1 MRKLAFGTAVAMC
14 LFAGSATA
22 AVSIDLIWA
31 NSGTGTLTFAGGS
44 PPTANTNGGCVA
56 TPGNGN
62 NYDGYCLNIVVTSAE
77 PFALASTTLGWSAGD
92 SGIAAAAIPGKSF
105 APGAVGT
112 FGAVTPNPQSAAEC
126 TLTNCD
132 TAVGSFG
139 GLSLTNIAAGTY
151 TIGSISFNL
160 TGAAI
165 GTNNIQAFLRSGID
179 DALNAT
185 GASIPLTVS
194 GATLIIN
201 AIPEPGT
208 ASLLGLG
215 IVGLVLA
222 GRRRNR

>member
-31 NSGTGTLTFAGGS
+31 STGTGTLTFPAGS
-44 PPTANTNGGCVA
+44 PPDANAGGGCISK
-56 TPGNGN
+56 TGPL
-62 NYDGYCLNIVVTSAE
+62 DGYCLNVVMT
-77 PFALASTTLGWSAGD
+77 ASEGVAGAAVTVGWSAAD
-92 SGIAAAAIPGKSF
+92 SGIAAVAIPGKAFVLGS
-105 APGAVGT
+105 VST
-112 FGAVTPNPQSAAEC
+112 FGPVTPNPASIADC

-132 TAVGSFG
+132 TAIGSFG
-139 GLSLTNIAAGTY
+139 GLSTTNIPAGTY

-160 TGAAI
+160 TSLAA
-165 GTNNIQAFLRSGID
+165 GTSNIQNFLRSGID
-179 DALNAT
+179 GATNAT
-185 GASIPLTVS
+185 PTTLQL
-194 GATLIIN
+194 ATNSAVIIN